1 MTVDGE
7 LDPRGGYVRPPG
19 ITIPRI
25 ISDIRIPLCAV
36 IKIQFILSK
45 NLEYNGCIHVLECVE
60 I

>member
-36 IKIQFILSK
+36 IK
-45 NLEYNGCIHVLECVE
+45 YNGCIHVLECVE